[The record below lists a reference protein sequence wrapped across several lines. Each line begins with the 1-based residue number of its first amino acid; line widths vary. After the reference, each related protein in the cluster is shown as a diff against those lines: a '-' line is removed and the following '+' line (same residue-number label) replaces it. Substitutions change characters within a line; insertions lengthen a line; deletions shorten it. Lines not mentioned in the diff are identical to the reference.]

1 MLPKINRLRKKKD
14 FERVFKEGK
23 NARSPVLYFKVLET
37 KEPSSRIGFIVSKK
51 ISLKAVERNKIRR
64 RLRESVRAA
73 LSTLKESWDI
83 VIIASPRIKK
93 SSFEEIRKEI
103 EKTFK
108 NINDV

>member
-14 FERVFKEGK
+14 LGRVFKKGK
-23 NARSPVLYFKVLET
+23 NVRSPVLYFKILKT

-93 SSFEEIRKEI
+93 SSFEEIRKET
-103 EKTFK
+103 EETFK
-108 NINDV
+108 NINNV